1 MDDLIDFSVQP
12 FRKFAAQ
19 PELPEKGMLITNPP
33 YGQRI
38 GEQKE
43 LDSIYRDL
51 KTFADLNPT
60 WSVFLITAD
69 KTFESKFGRPADR
82 RRKLYNGRI
91 ETCYYQI
98 HGSK

>member
-1 MDDLIDFSVQP
+1 
-12 FRKFAAQ
+12 
-19 PELPEKGMLITNPP
+19 MLITNPP

-43 LDSIYRDL
+43 LDSIYQDL

-91 ETCYYQI
+91 LENSITYNDNAF
-98 HGSK
+98 KREAP

>member
-1 MDDLIDFSVQP
+1 MRSGEQQKLAPAD
-12 FRKFAAQ
+12 AAA
-19 PELPEKGMLITNPP
+19 PIVE
-33 YGQRI
+33 RI
-38 GEQKE
+38 GEQKQ
-43 LDSIYRDL
+43 LDAIYTDL
-51 KTFADLNPT
+51 AAFSEANPT

-98 HGSK
+98 HGTK